1 MIGCKEIQKA
11 VSGLLKKGSF
21 LVLARE
27 SVEGGKRPA
36 CSVDVFPASA
46 ERLNNYME
54 QDTFSVEIIYYPKTE
69 TQENLADTA
78 DKLKPLLLLC
88 PLEIENRTIH
98 TYNVSFSKLDTA
110 LIAECD
116 YTLEQAIDVDR
127 LHDEFNNELMND
139 LMNDIDIMIGIGE
152 L

>member
-11 VSGLLKKGSF
+11 VSGLLKKKNF

-27 SVEGGKRPA
+27 SIEGGKRPA

-54 QDTFSVEIIYYPKTE
+54 QDTFSVEITYYPKAE
-69 TQENLADTA
+69 TQENLAETA

-88 PLEIENRTIH
+88 PLEVENRTIH
-98 TYNVSFSKLDTA
+98 TYSVAFSKLDTA
-110 LIAECD
+110 LIVECD
-116 YTLEQAIDVDR
+116 YTLEQVIDTDEFDEELMENIDV
-127 LHDEFNNELMND
+127 
-139 LMNDIDIMIGIGE
+139 MIGIGE

>member
-11 VSGLLKKGSF
+11 VSGLLKKNNF

-27 SVEGGKRPA
+27 SIEGGKRPA

-54 QDTFSVEIIYYPKTE
+54 QDTFSVEITYYPKAE
-69 TQENLADTA
+69 TQENLAETA

-88 PLEIENRTIH
+88 PLEVENRTIH
-98 TYNVSFSKLDTA
+98 TYSVAFSKLDTA

-116 YTLEQAIDVDR
+116 YTLEQVIDTDEFDEELMENIDV
-127 LHDEFNNELMND
+127 
-139 LMNDIDIMIGIGE
+139 MIGIGE